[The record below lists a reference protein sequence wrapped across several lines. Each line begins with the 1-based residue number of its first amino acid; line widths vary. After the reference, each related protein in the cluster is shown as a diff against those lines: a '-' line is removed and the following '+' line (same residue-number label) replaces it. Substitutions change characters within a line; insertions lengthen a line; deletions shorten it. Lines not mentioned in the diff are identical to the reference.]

1 MTLDQLRLFIAV
13 AEREHVT
20 AASRAM
26 NVTQSAVSAAIA
38 ALEERYSVKLF
49 HRVGRG
55 IQLSEAGRLFLPA
68 ARAVVAQASVAENV
82 LNEISGLR
90 RGTLRA
96 VASQTIAAYWIPSI
110 LVAFRKK
117 YPQIMVELAISNTEE
132 AAKKVRD
139 GEAELGIV
147 EALVDDPALAQWPLR
162 EDRLTIVQADTSV
175 PEHADRDWLRK
186 QVWVMREPGSG
197 TRATL
202 EHYLGSLG
210 IAQEEL
216 NVSLV
221 LPSNE
226 SVRTAIEAGAGIGA
240 LSSLVVAPALLAGT
254 LHSASEVPES
264 RFFYGLRHRER
275 YRSPAA
281 DAFMEMIDAQN
292 PARKQRKTA
301 IVQA

>member
-49 HRVGRG
+49 HRAGRG
-55 IQLSEAGRLFLPA
+55 IQLSEAGRLFLPE
-68 ARAVVAQASVAENV
+68 ARAVVAQAAAAENV
-82 LNEISGLR
+82 LDEISGLR
-90 RGTLRA
+90 RGMLRA
-96 VASQTIAAYWIPSI
+96 VASQTIAAYWIPSM
-110 LVAFRKK
+110 LAAFRKK
-117 YPQIMVELAISNTEE
+117 YPQITVELAISNTEE
-132 AAKKVRD
+132 AARRVRE

-147 EALVDDPALAQWPLR
+147 EAIVDDPALAQWPLGK
-162 EDRLTIVQADTSV
+162 DHLTIVQADATV
-175 PEHADRDWLRK
+175 PDHADRDWLRK

-197 TRATL
+197 TRAAL
-202 EHYLGSLG
+202 EHYLGKLG
-210 IAQEEL
+210 IRQEEL
-216 NVSLV
+216 KVSLV

-254 LHSASEVPES
+254 LHEASTVPEN

-275 YRSPAA
+275 YTSPAA
-281 DAFMEMIDAQN
+281 DAFVSMIEAEN
-292 PARKQRKTA
+292 TAHKQRKTA
-301 IVQA
+301 KK